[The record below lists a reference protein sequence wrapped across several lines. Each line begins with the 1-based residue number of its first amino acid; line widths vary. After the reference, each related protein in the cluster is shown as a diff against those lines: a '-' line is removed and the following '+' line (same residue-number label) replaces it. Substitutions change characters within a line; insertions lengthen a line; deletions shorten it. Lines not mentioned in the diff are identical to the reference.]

1 MEVICVLDSIYYID
15 ILFGG
20 RNHTIVTKYCEREE
34 SFHGSIFFRLCP
46 PYGKDLFD
54 EREAMSSTLDDVFLS
69 GSSYSNDNETNG
81 ISSRILF
88 SFGIGLCIAVLSC
101 TLFMLC
107 SRQVDSFITSKLTR
121 NRVFVVQYIDERCS
135 SHISELETWTDTD
148 CNFRGDNDTIVP
160 SSSEEE
166 VSFMKALLIIYK
178 ISHLMKKYD
187 VLG

>member
-1 MEVICVLDSIYYID
+1 M
-15 ILFGG
+15 
-20 RNHTIVTKYCEREE
+20 
-34 SFHGSIFFRLCP
+34 
-46 PYGKDLFD
+46 
-54 EREAMSSTLDDVFLS
+54 ASTLDDVFLNS
-69 GSSYSNDNETNG
+69 SSYSNDNETNG

-107 SRQVDSFITSKLTR
+107 SRQVDSFITSRLTR

-148 CNFRGDNDTIVP
+148 WNVREDNDTIVP

-166 VSFMKALLIIYK
+166 DEIWVQAMMNELVLVKSPK
-178 ISHLMKKYD
+178 IMYTSSHSPTAQLQLVESNCGSNVNFAK
-187 VLG
+187 LSEN